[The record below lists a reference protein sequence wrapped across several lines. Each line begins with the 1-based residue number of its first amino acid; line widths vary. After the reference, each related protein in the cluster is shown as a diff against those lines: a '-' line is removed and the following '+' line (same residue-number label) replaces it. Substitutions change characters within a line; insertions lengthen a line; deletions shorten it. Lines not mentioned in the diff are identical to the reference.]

1 MLTESYSQSLLH
13 SMWKMII
20 LILLIHFIILFL
32 SSFFFAG
39 AISLSYYYN
48 LFSGKQY
55 DTKTVLYNVLA
66 LFKVYLPIISGL
78 LKVGFI
84 TSIYCILKDITLHKL
99 SYNLCIKNIIK
110 QFIVI
115 SIVMILFIMY
125 MDYGY
130 ESSWFSL
137 INQRKTPVIV
147 AHRAGG
153 IFAPENSLK
162 ALESTKKSG
171 ISAAVEIDVQ
181 LTKDGETI
189 LLHDDT
195 FTRVIG
201 INYKPEELTLHE
213 IQGHKTKD
221 IFGQFTGEPIPTLED
236 FIENSENIK
245 LMIELKGPKN
255 RRIALLD
262 SILNIVQKH
271 SFESN
276 AIIASMSVDDL
287 KYLKIKNPNIE
298 TCFISA
304 IFYSNDFSSDYI
316 DIYSI
321 EATFASS
328 SMIKLANNEGKK
340 IYYWTINQL
349 NSVKR
354 ILSFDPD
361 GIITDNIY
369 IVDYL
374 INSELEIVPFQNSI
388 LNYYIKKRE

>member
-1 MLTESYSQSLLH
+1 M
-13 SMWKMII
+13 
-20 LILLIHFIILFL
+20 
-32 SSFFFAG
+32 A
-39 AISLSYYYN
+39 
-48 LFSGKQY
+48 
-55 DTKTVLYNVLA
+55 
-66 LFKVYLPIISGL
+66 
-78 LKVGFI
+78 
-84 TSIYCILKDITLHKL
+84 
-99 SYNLCIKNIIK
+99 
-110 QFIVI
+110 
-115 SIVMILFIMY
+115 
-125 MDYGY
+125 
-130 ESSWFSL
+130 
-137 INQRKTPVIV
+137 
-147 AHRAGG
+147 
-153 IFAPENSLK
+153 
-162 ALESTKKSG
+162 
-171 ISAAVEIDVQ
+171 
-181 LTKDGETI
+181 
-189 LLHDDT
+189 
-195 FTRVIG
+195 
-201 INYKPEELTLHE
+201 LHE